1 MFTAG
6 LPVCD
11 FHPSLAQKAWQKA
24 GEEMDFF
31 KTHRKSGE
39 MWWALETEVPQVNVF
54 LFSPTTSTG

>member
-39 MWWALETEVPQVNVF
+39 MW
-54 LFSPTTSTG
+54 